1 MRNYLPLFMQY
12 LTVELG
18 LSVNTRVSYERDIRI
33 LCKALQKQDLGDLLH
48 VKRSELIGYL
58 DQLQQE
64 GKAASTIARKLAA
77 IKAFYR
83 FLAEEGYIENNPA
96 AVIEAANKGLHLPK
110 VLSVEEVERLLE
122 EPNIWVPEGYR
133 DKTMLEVL
141 YATGMRVSELV
152 TVPLANVNLQMQYI
166 IVMGKG
172 SKERMVPLG
181 KTAIKY
187 LSHYMDIIRPKLVE
201 KHGEVKT
208 LFVNMHGLPMT
219 RQRFYEIISAYGKAA
234 GIKKNITPHMLRH
247 SFATH
252 LLNNGTDLRVV
263 QELLGH
269 ADISTTQIYTHLD
282 VERIRNIYDKAH
294 PRA

>member
-1 MRNYLPLFMQY
+1 MRDYLRLFMEY

-18 LSVNTRVSYERDIRI
+18 LAANTRAAYERDIR
-33 LCKALQKQDLGDLLH
+33 LLAKELDRQNINGLLD
-48 VKRSELIGYL
+48 VSREELLRFLDNLKR
-58 DQLQQE
+58 Q

-77 IKAFYR
+77 IKSFYR
-83 FLAEEGYIENNPA
+83 FLADERYIEANPA
-96 AVIEAANKGLHLPK
+96 EAMEAATRGLHLPK
-110 VLSVEEVERLLE
+110 VLTEQEVNLLLE
-122 EPNIWVPEGYR
+122 EPDTKTLEGFR

-152 TVPLANVNLQMQYI
+152 SVPLANVNLQMQYI
-166 IVMGKG
+166 IAMGKG

-181 KTAIKY
+181 RTAVKY
-187 LSHYMDIIRPKLVE
+187 LEEYLERVRPQLIKGNE
-201 KHGEVKT
+201 EEPT
-208 LFVNMHGLPMT
+208 LFVSTWGHAMT
-219 RQRFYEIISAYGKAA
+219 RQRFYEIIEGYGKEA
-234 GIKKNITPHMLRH
+234 GILKKITPHMLRH

-252 LLNNGTDLRVV
+252 LLNHGTDLRVV

-282 VERIRNIYDKAH
+282 VERLREIYDKTH

>member
-1 MRNYLPLFMQY
+1 MRNYLSLFMQY

-18 LSVNTRVSYERDIRI
+18 LSQNTRNSYERDIR
-33 LCKALQKQDLGDLLH
+33 LLAKSQGLED
-48 VKRSELIGYL
+48 VGELAKLKRSDLIKYL
-58 DQLQQE
+58 DRLKLEQ
-64 GKAASTIARKLAA
+64 KAPATIARKLAA

-83 FLAEEGYIENNPA
+83 FLAEEGYIEVNPA
-96 AVIEAANKGLHLPK
+96 EVIEAANKALHLPK
-110 VLSVEEVERLLE
+110 VLTLREVEKLLE
-122 EPNIWVPEGYR
+122 EPNIGTPEGYR

-141 YATGMRVSELV
+141 YATGMRVSELI
-152 TVPLANVNLQMQYI
+152 TVPMANVNLQMQYI

-181 KTAIKY
+181 KTAVKY
-187 LSHYMDIIRPKLVE
+187 LAHYLEAVRPKLV
-201 KHGEVKT
+201 KDKDNVKT
-208 LFVNMHGLPMT
+208 LFVNMHGDTMT
-219 RQRFYEIISAYGKAA
+219 RQRFYEIISFYGKSA
-234 GIKKNITPHMLRH
+234 GIQKAITPHMLRH

-282 VERIRNIYDKAH
+282 VERIRSIYDKAH

>member
-1 MRNYLPLFMQY
+1 MRNYLPLFLQY

-18 LSVNTRVSYERDIRI
+18 LSANTRNSYERDII
-33 LCKALQKQDLGDLLH
+33 LLGKALQKKEISELLE
-48 VKRSELIGYL
+48 VKRPELIAYL
-58 DQLQQE
+58 DQLKQL
-64 GKAASTIARKLAA
+64 GRAAATIARKLAA

-83 FLAEEGYIENNPA
+83 FLSDEGYIENNPA
-96 AVIEAANKGLHLPK
+96 EVIEAANKGLHLPK
-110 VLSVEEVERLLE
+110 ALTVEEVEGLLE
-122 EPNIWVPEGYR
+122 EPNLGTLEGYR

-141 YATGMRVSELV
+141 YATGMRVSELIS
-152 TVPLANVNLQMQYI
+152 VPLANVNLQMQYI

-181 KTAIKY
+181 KAAVKY
-187 LSHYMDIIRPKLVE
+187 LSCYIEKIRPQLV
-201 KHGEVKT
+201 KNPKDVKT
-208 LFVNMHGLPMT
+208 LFVNMHGVPMT
-219 RQRFYEIISAYGKAA
+219 RQRFFELIGDYGKAA
-234 GIKKNITPHMLRH
+234 GINKKITPHMLRH

-282 VERIRNIYDKAH
+282 VERIRNIYDKTH

>member
-1 MRNYLPLFMQY
+1 MEDYLQLFLEY

-18 LSVNTRVSYERDIRI
+18 LSGNTKIAYERDIR
-33 LCKALQKQDLGDLLH
+33 LLAEALGRKSVDELATATRTELLQYMDKL
-48 VKRSELIGYL
+48 KR
-58 DQLQQE
+58 E
-64 GKAASTIARKLAA
+64 GKASSTIARKLAA
-77 IKAFYR
+77 MKTFFR
-83 FLAEEGYIENNPA
+83 FLTDERYITTNPTEA
-96 AVIEAANKGLHLPK
+96 MEAATKGLHLPK
-110 VLSVEEVERLLE
+110 VLTEQEVELLLD
-122 EPNIWVPEGYR
+122 EPNLGTVEGCR

-181 KTAIKY
+181 RTAVKY
-187 LSHYMDIIRPKLVE
+187 LTEYIEKVRPQLTKGDDKE
-201 KHGEVKT
+201 KT
-208 LFVNMHGLPMT
+208 LFLNLWGRPMT
-219 RQRFYEIISAYGKAA
+219 RQRFFEIIEGYGKDA
-234 GIKKNITPHMLRH
+234 GILKRITPHMLRH

-252 LLNNGTDLRVV
+252 LLNHGTDLRVV

-282 VERIRNIYDKAH
+282 VERLREVYDKTH

>member
-1 MRNYLPLFMQY
+1 MEDYLQLFLEY

-18 LSVNTRVSYERDIRI
+18 LSGNTKIAYERDIR
-33 LCKALQKQDLGDLLH
+33 LLAEALGRKSVDELATATRTELLQYMDKL
-48 VKRSELIGYL
+48 KR
-58 DQLQQE
+58 E
-64 GKAASTIARKLAA
+64 GKASSTIARKLAA
-77 IKAFYR
+77 MKTFFR
-83 FLAEEGYIENNPA
+83 FLTDERYITTNPTEA
-96 AVIEAANKGLHLPK
+96 MEAATKGLHLPK
-110 VLSVEEVERLLE
+110 VLTEQEVELLLD
-122 EPNIWVPEGYR
+122 EPNLGTVEGCR

-181 KTAIKY
+181 RTAVKY
-187 LSHYMDIIRPKLVE
+187 LTEYIEKVRPQLTKGDDKE
-201 KHGEVKT
+201 KT
-208 LFVNMHGLPMT
+208 LFLNLWGRPMT
-219 RQRFYEIISAYGKAA
+219 RQRFFEIIEGYGKDA
-234 GIKKNITPHMLRH
+234 GILKRITPHMLRH

-252 LLNNGTDLRVV
+252 LLNHGTDLRVV

-282 VERIRNIYDKAH
+282 VERLREIYDKTH